1 MEPDKA
7 RPSCWICR
15 NPVSLEECKIDDD
28 GQAVHEPCYIRVVTR
43 KSGSTVSSPRTNQDF
58 HGGNVT
64 ARWALGALFPQHLH
78 YST

>member
-43 KSGSTVSSPRTNQDF
+43 KSGSAVSSPSTNQDF
-58 HGGNVT
+58 T
-64 ARWALGALFPQHLH
+64 EE
-78 YST
+78 T